1 MDAVMPSES
10 PVTFQDHFDD
20 LKDPRVQRTLHHP
33 LINIL
38 FIAVCGV
45 LSGANSFAAIHEF
58 GVDRRSWLT
67 RFLDLT
73 EGVPCEDPFR
83 RVLARLD
90 PAAFEKAL
98 LAWMQAVQE
107 VTASRWIAIDGKTL
121 RGSYNRQDGKA

>member
-1 MDAVMPSES
+1 MDAVMPSQS
-10 PVTFQDHFDD
+10 PATFHDHFGDR
-20 LKDPRVQRTLHHP
+20 KDPRVPRTLYHP

-58 GVDRRSWLT
+58 GVDRRTWLA
-67 RFLDLT
+67 RFLDL
-73 EGVPCEDPFR
+73 ENGIPCEDTFR

-98 LAWMQAVQE
+98 LAWTQAVQE
-107 VTASRWIAIDGKTL
+107 LTAGR
-121 RGSYNRQDGKA
+121 